1 MVGLLCLFAAP
12 KRSTNADGEEAVGL
26 EIRQLLGTAVLGH
39 RITRSLTAGDPVP
52 KTWMT
57 LKHPSTADSRGE
69 VEILIELVPKNLA
82 KKRPVGLGTRY
93 RQLLLLTT
101 RYSAGLPS

>member
-1 MVGLLCLFAAP
+1 VVGLLCLFAAP

-26 EIRQLLGTAVLGH
+26 EKLSKRF
-39 RITRSLTAGDPVP
+39 RSLTAGDPVP

-82 KKRPVGLGTRY
+82 KKRPVGLGTPRV
-93 RQLLLLTT
+93 QLLLLTT
-101 RYSAGLPS
+101 TSSAGF